1 MSSSVEDEKHEALI
15 EKCGME
21 GYGAYWVVA
30 EKIAAQIRPECV
42 STSLTLSWR
51 NWARHFRGTDIRS
64 VKFILRTMADVGLI
78 FLKIEEIGCT
88 SASKN
93 NRSTPD
99 LQPIRSRSEYELVT
113 VDMPNILKYADE
125 YTRKLLTK
133 SRQTTDKLRSDTG
146 FPAVP
151 ALPAVP
157 EEQDLK
163 PIAPTPEKDNG
174 SGSKPKAWANLISWN
189 RDKGCF
195 EGITPEIVEKW
206 EKAYP
211 AVDLNSQLNRADE
224 WLKANPT
231 KQKSNYYRF
240 VINWLSR
247 AQERG
252 GR

>member
-51 NWARHFRGTDIRS
+51 NWARHLRTSTQKTQFLLRSMDEARLVLLTEINGS
-64 VKFILRTMADVGLI
+64 VK
-78 FLKIEEIGCT
+78 
-88 SASKN
+88 
-93 NRSTPD
+93 
-99 LQPIRSRSEYELVT
+99 

-133 SRQTTDKLRSDTG
+133 SRQTPDKLPTNTG
-146 FPAVP
+146 SPAVP

-174 SGSKPKAWANLISWN
+174 SGSKPKAWVNLISWN

>member
-1 MSSSVEDEKHEALI
+1 MTSSHDDEKHRAAMDRAGLEV
-15 EKCGME
+15 
-21 GYGAYWVVA
+21 YGAYWIIC
-30 EKIAAQIRPECV
+30 EKIAGQIRPECV
-42 STSLTLSWR
+42 STSLQLSWKS
-51 NWARHFRGTDIRS
+51 WASSLQVDPRVARRLVRVMGESKLAVVQETDIGAKVDIPNLLKYGDEYSKRVLKRS
-64 VKFILRTMADVGLI
+64 GQ
-78 FLKIEEIGCT
+78 
-88 SASKN
+88 
-93 NRSTPD
+93 TPD
-99 LQPIRSRSEYELVT
+99 
-113 VDMPNILKYADE
+113 
-125 YTRKLLTK
+125 KLPTMSGTPAL
-133 SRQTTDKLRSDTG
+133 
-146 FPAVP
+146 PAVP
-151 ALPAVP
+151 ALP

-163 PIAPTPEKDNG
+163 PFAPTPEKDNG
-174 SGSKPKAWANLISWN
+174 SGSKPKVWVTLISWN

-195 EGITPEIVEKW
+195 EGISPDVIEKW